1 MIDTS
6 FNMYND
12 ANGGDPDAT
21 SPTLRRYH
29 KLLWSK
35 PLPSGDLFELRE
47 NAPGYYLYHSSKLG
61 DFSLGSDAI
70 THSYKNQLNK
80 KWLTTQ
86 IPKEVQ
92 ELFDH
97 GSTISAYI
105 VFPNRKVDGKNTV
118 NQARGI
124 LRPIDDR
131 FDLTLECIR
140 RYYADERS
148 PLEDTLKRY
157 AAFFRLFGTF
167 EGYLQF
173 FLLDDLVD
181 EKGTVRFYLP
191 FDGFQSSPRFRD
203 SEDYL
208 FYKSRVETFVT
219 SRSRRIEAYA
229 KQLKTSQVATAQP
242 LEMLC
247 RPCFP

>member
-6 FNMYND
+6 FNMYSD

-21 SPTLRRYH
+21 SPTLRSYH

-35 PLPSGDLFELRE
+35 SLPSGDLFDLRDDK
-47 NAPGYYLYHSSKLG
+47 PGYYLYHSSALG

-70 THSYKNQLNK
+70 THSYKNQIKK

-97 GSTISAYI
+97 GSTIGAYL
-105 VFPNRKVDGKNTV
+105 VFPNNQVDRKHTI
-118 NQARGI
+118 NQARGV
-124 LRPIDDR
+124 LRLIDDR

-140 RYYADERS
+140 RFYANETS
-148 PLEDTLKRY
+148 PLAETLKRY
-157 AAFFRLFGTF
+157 EAFFQLFEAF
-167 EGYLQF
+167 DGYIQF

-181 EKGTVRFYLP
+181 EQGAVRFYLP
-191 FDGFQSSPRFRD
+191 FDDFQSPPQFRD
-203 SEDYL
+203 ANDYHV
-208 FYKSRVETFVT
+208 YKSSVESFINA
-219 SRSRRIEAYA
+219 RSRRIEAYA
-229 KQLKTSQVATAQP
+229 KQLKT
-242 LEMLC
+242 
-247 RPCFP
+247 

>member
-6 FNMYND
+6 FNMYSD

-21 SPTLRRYH
+21 SPTLRNYH

-35 PLPSGDLFELRE
+35 SLPSGDLFDLRDDKS
-47 NAPGYYLYHSSKLG
+47 GYYLYHSSALG

-70 THSYKNQLNK
+70 THSYKNQINK

-97 GSTISAYI
+97 GSTIGAYL
-105 VFPNRKVDGKNTV
+105 VFPNNQVNRYHTI

-124 LRPIDDR
+124 LRLIDDR

-140 RYYADERS
+140 RFYISEPSPLAETLARYAD
-148 PLEDTLKRY
+148 
-157 AAFFRLFGTF
+157 FFHLFETF
-167 EGYLQF
+167 EGYVQF

-181 EKGTVRFYLP
+181 ENGSVRFYLP
-191 FDGFQSSPRFRD
+191 FDDFQSPPQFRD
-203 SEDYL
+203 LADYL
-208 FYKSRVETFVT
+208 TYKKAIQSFIN
-219 SRSRRIEAYA
+219 SRSRRIEAYSM
-229 KQLKTSQVATAQP
+229 QLKT
-242 LEMLC
+242 
-247 RPCFP
+247 

>member
-6 FNMYND
+6 FNMYSD
-12 ANGGDPDAT
+12 ANGDPDAT

-29 KLLWSK
+29 KILWSK
-35 PLPSGDLFELRE
+35 PLPCGDLFNLRDD
-47 NAPGYYLYHSSKLG
+47 AGGYYLLHRTLLG

-70 THSYKNQLNK
+70 THSYKNHSNK

-97 GSTISAYI
+97 GSTIGAYI
-105 VFPNRKVDGKNTV
+105 VFPNRRVDGKHTI

-124 LRPIDDR
+124 LRLIDDR

-140 RYYADERS
+140 RYYADETS
-148 PLEDTLKRY
+148 PLAETFTRY
-157 AAFFRLFGTF
+157 ASFFRLFETF
-167 EGYLQF
+167 EGYVQF

-181 EKGTVRFYLP
+181 EKGAVRFYLP
-191 FDGFQSSPRFRD
+191 FDDFQSPPRFRHL
-203 SEDYL
+203 EDYL
-208 FYKSRVETFVT
+208 LYKNRVESFIT

-229 KQLKTSQVATAQP
+229 KQLKT
-242 LEMLC
+242 
-247 RPCFP
+247 